1 MKKLILVMVLAAAA
15 AALSCNRSSS
25 EKATPEE
32 IAPPTADAES
42 ELSPMGQK
50 KTWIYF
56 TKNHNKGTGAGQYNT
71 DCVGIVA
78 TETIGAKRG
87 YKLTW
92 QVHPGN
98 GENDDDKCD
107 VLDNESVNLRFQT
120 DVMGAAAMKK
130 LTANPGGV
138 IQGDVSKADDDIGAI
153 IAHKYQVYI
162 GDTPA
167 GPDPVIIIGCSSC
180 GPDIP

>member
-1 MKKLILVMVLAAAA
+1 MKKLMLVTVLAAAA
-15 AALSCNRSSS
+15 AALSCSRPS
-25 EKATPEE
+25 EKAAPEE
-32 IAPPTADAES
+32 VAPPPANLES
-42 ELSPMGQK
+42 ELSPVGQK

-56 TKNHNKGTGAGQYNT
+56 TKNHHKGTGPGRYNT

-78 TETIGAKRG
+78 TETIGTKRG
-87 YKLTW
+87 YKVTW

-98 GENDDDKCD
+98 GQNSDDKCD
-107 VLDNESVNLRFQT
+107 MIDNATVNLRFQT
-120 DVMGAAAMKK
+120 DVMGAAVMKK
-130 LTANPGGV
+130 LTANAGGV
-138 IQGDVSKADDDIGAI
+138 IQGTVSKDDDDIGAI

-167 GPDPVIIIGCSSC
+167 GPDPVIIVGCSSC